1 MNDHLKKD
9 IMKTT
14 FLIVC
19 LFCCLPV
26 YSQTYTMADS
36 HISFYSSAP
45 VEDIEAIS
53 TESRSLFDAKT
64 GNIAFVIPIS
74 SFEFEK
80 KLMQE
85 HFNEKFMESHQYPE
99 ATFTGI
105 LSGYEPERKGMQQAK
120 AVGRIMIHG
129 VSRPL
134 ETEGSLE
141 FSGEEVLIE
150 ATFPLRVEDF
160 DIKIP
165 KLLFYNIAE
174 EVEVRVKGRFE
185 PHGN

>member
-1 MNDHLKKD
+1 
-9 IMKTT
+9 MKAIC
-14 FLIVC
+14 LIIC
-19 LFCCLPV
+19 LFYCLPLCG
-26 YSQTYTMADS
+26 QTYTMVDS

-45 VEDIEAIS
+45 VEDIEAVS
-53 TESRSLFDAKT
+53 TESRSLFDAET

-85 HFNEKFMESHQYPE
+85 HFNEKFMESHQHPE

-105 LSGYEPERKGMQQAK
+105 LSGYDPERQGPQQAK

-134 ETEGSLE
+134 ETDGTLE
-141 FSGEEVLIE
+141 FRGEQVLLD

-174 EVEVRVKGRFE
+174 EVDVKVKGRFE

>member
-1 MNDHLKKD
+1 
-9 IMKTT
+9 MKGICI
-14 FLIVC
+14 LIS
-19 LFCCLPV
+19 LFYCLPV
-26 YSQTYTMADS
+26 YGQTYSMADS

-53 TESRSLFDAKT
+53 TKSRSLFDAKT
-64 GNIAFVIPIS
+64 GHIAFVVPIS

-105 LSGYEPERKGMQQAK
+105 LSGYERERKGPQQAK
-120 AVGRIMIHG
+120 AVGKIIIHG
-129 VSRPL
+129 VSQPL
-134 ETEGSLE
+134 ETRGTLE
-141 FSGEEVLIE
+141 FKGDEVFMD
-150 ATFPLRVEDF
+150 AAFPLRVADF
-160 DIKIP
+160 DIEIP

-174 EVEVRVKGRFE
+174 EVDVRIKGRFE